1 MLREKHW
8 VWRCCRV
15 QWKLTVLYDYR
26 TEYGIDHLWVEIR
39 LRRKTNTEGADSNA
53 IVGRADVAKGASPSI
68 KRICEPWPLEV
79 ERQFN
84 QQVRRAIAKT
94 ARKAVR

>member
-1 MLREKHW
+1 MLIEKHW

-26 TEYGIDHLWVEIR
+26 TEYGIDHLWVDIQ
-39 LRRKTNTEGADSNA
+39 LRRKTDTEGAYSNE
-53 IVGRADVAKGASPSI
+53 IVGRADVAKGAPPSI

-79 ERQFN
+79 ERQFS
-84 QQVRRAIAKT
+84 QQVRRAIAQT
-94 ARKAVR
+94 VRKAVR

>member
-8 VWRCCRV
+8 VWRCCGV

-26 TEYGIDHLWVEIR
+26 TNNGIDHLWVDIQ
-39 LRRKTNTEGADSNA
+39 LRRKTNIDGADNNA
-53 IVGRADVAKGASPSI
+53 IVGRADVPKGATPSI
-68 KRICEPWPLEV
+68 RRIGEPWPLEV

-84 QQVRRAIAKT
+84 QQVRRAIDQT